1 MKIFTLRNMMRTALW
16 GGIAGLVLAVV
27 GFIAAAVYVVRV
39 TDDLPNHEQ
48 LAEYQPPVMSRVH
61 AGDGLLI
68 AEYAREHRVFVPI
81 DNIPQNVVHAF
92 ISAEDKNF
100 YEHGGLDLRGI
111 IRAAL
116 SNVSN
121 VINGRRLE
129 GASTITQQVAKN
141 FLLSS
146 EQRIERKVQEMVL
159 SRRIERAFTKDQIL
173 ELYLNEIYLGNRA
186 YGVAAAALNYFG
198 KSLDELELHEIAYLA
213 ALPKGPANYHPER
226 HHAAA
231 IERRNWVLARMAENG
246 FISAEA
252 AEEAQAQPLEV
263 VDRLSGAT
271 YTAAEYF
278 VENVRRQVFSMYG
291 EDELYDGGLSI
302 RTTLDTNMQ
311 LAARRAL
318 RDGLEAYDRRHGYRG
333 ALDTIE
339 LGEGWQERLAEIE
352 TPRDLDDGWMIA
364 VVLETSAQSARIGLL
379 NGNEGEIPMSALE
392 WARETLPDG
401 ELGDLVQRPSDVLS
415 AGDVSLVM
423 SIADQEDYSEGQY
436 GLRQVPE
443 INGGIL
449 AMDPHTGRVLAMVGG
464 YSFQHSQFNRAT
476 QARRQPG
483 SSFKP
488 FVYAAA
494 LDNGYTPASLIL
506 DAPFVASGGA
516 DERFYMPSN
525 YSERYYGMS
534 TLRLGL
540 ELSRNVMTVRL
551 AQEMG
556 MAPIVDYGERFGIY
570 DDMEPVLAMALGAG
584 ETTLERLVSAY
595 AALINGGHEIQ
606 PTILDRVQDRSGA
619 TIYAH
624 EVLPCDT
631 CDQAEWDPALLE
643 PLFPEMREEIVDP
656 VTAYQVIHMLEGAVQ
671 RGTGTA
677 LRPLGRPLGGK
688 TGTTNDFRDAWF
700 VGFGPD
706 LVVGVYVGFDTPYQ
720 LGSGEAGGRVAA
732 PIARD
737 FLSVAL
743 ENYPVAPFRV
753 PEGVRLVPINRQTG
767 EPGALG
773 QSGVILEAFRP
784 GTEPSRETEEEESGL
799 SFARSSV
806 SDDPLAL
813 LLSEGSDEE
822 EDEEDEEDEGLGG
835 LY

>member
-379 NGNEGEIPMSALE
+379 NGMKVKSRCRPWNGP
-392 WARETLPDG
+392 AR
-401 ELGDLVQRPSDVLS
+401 
-415 AGDVSLVM
+415 
-423 SIADQEDYSEGQY
+423 
-436 GLRQVPE
+436 
-443 INGGIL
+443 
-449 AMDPHTGRVLAMVGG
+449 
-464 YSFQHSQFNRAT
+464 
-476 QARRQPG
+476 
-483 SSFKP
+483 
-488 FVYAAA
+488 
-494 LDNGYTPASLIL
+494 
-506 DAPFVASGGA
+506 
-516 DERFYMPSN
+516 
-525 YSERYYGMS
+525 
-534 TLRLGL
+534 
-540 ELSRNVMTVRL
+540 
-551 AQEMG
+551 
-556 MAPIVDYGERFGIY
+556 
-570 DDMEPVLAMALGAG
+570 
-584 ETTLERLVSAY
+584 
-595 AALINGGHEIQ
+595 
-606 PTILDRVQDRSGA
+606 
-619 TIYAH
+619 
-624 EVLPCDT
+624 PC
-631 CDQAEWDPALLE
+631 
-643 PLFPEMREEIVDP
+643 
-656 VTAYQVIHMLEGAVQ
+656 
-671 RGTGTA
+671 
-677 LRPLGRPLGGK
+677 
-688 TGTTNDFRDAWF
+688 
-700 VGFGPD
+700 
-706 LVVGVYVGFDTPYQ
+706 
-720 LGSGEAGGRVAA
+720 
-732 PIARD
+732 
-737 FLSVAL
+737 
-743 ENYPVAPFRV
+743 
-753 PEGVRLVPINRQTG
+753 QTG
-767 EPGALG
+767 NWA
-773 QSGVILEAFRP
+773 IW
-784 GTEPSRETEEEESGL
+784 
-799 SFARSSV
+799 SSV
-806 SDDPLAL
+806 PRMS
-813 LLSEGSDEE
+813 
-822 EDEEDEEDEGLGG
+822 
-835 LY
+835 